1 MTRSKDEGEAPAPSG
16 QNVGQDAARSP
27 APVPFVKMNGLG
39 NDFVILDLRDAQARR
54 NLPDDYSALA
64 RRIADRES
72 GVGCD
77 QLIAI
82 APPDDPQSEDARM
95 VIWNAD
101 GGEVEACGNAAR
113 CVAWLLFEE
122 TGGETIRLNTRGG
135 IVEARKAGALRVAV
149 DMGAPKLDWR
159 DIPMAAPTDTIAFD
173 LELDPRRRDWLGA
186 ASAVN
191 MGNPHCVFFVADAR
205 TTPVEEL
212 GPLVERHPL
221 FPARVNVSF
230 AEIVTPS
237 EIILRVWERG
247 AGATRACG
255 TAACATLVAAVRN
268 GLADRKAAVALPGGP
283 LDIEWRAQDDHVIMT
298 GAVEFDGAG
307 ELPARLL
314 AAEPPSRPQTAAHE
328 ASKKQ

>member
-1 MTRSKDEGEAPAPSG
+1 MMRSKDEDEAPAPSS
-16 QNVGQDAARSP
+16 QSAGQDAARRLS
-27 APVPFVKMNGLG
+27 AIPFVKMNGLG
-39 NDFVILDLRDAQARR
+39 NDFVILDLRDARTRR
-54 NLPDDYSALA
+54 NVPDEYSALA
-64 RRIADRES
+64 RRIADRQN

-77 QLIAI
+77 QLITI

-95 VIWNAD
+95 GIWNAD

-122 TGGETIRLNTRGG
+122 SGREKIRLNTLGG
-135 IVEARKAGALRVAV
+135 IIEAQKAGPLRVSV
-149 DMGAPKLDWR
+149 DMGAPKFDWR
-159 DIPMAAPTDTIAFD
+159 DIPMAEATDTIAFD
-173 LELDPRRRDWLGA
+173 LELDRRHRNWLGA

-191 MGNPHCVFFVADAR
+191 LGNPHCVFFVADAPA
-205 TTPVEEL
+205 TPVEEL
-212 GPLVERHPL
+212 GPLVERNPL

-268 GLADRKAAVALPGGP
+268 GLAGRKAAIALPGGP
-283 LDIEWRAQDDHVIMT
+283 LDIEWRAQDNHVIMT
-298 GAVEFDGAG
+298 GAVEFEGAG
-307 ELPARLL
+307 EIPARLL
-314 AAEPPSRPQTAAHE
+314 TDAKE
-328 ASKKQ
+328 ASKRR